1 MTEERGR
8 VIGDLGRLMG
18 AAGQGAH
25 ATRRST
31 ALATPEDCPEAP
43 GEGVGQTPALP
54 VSVLIPWALAPW
66 AATSLPSTERL
77 EPQPPLRPLKAP
89 TPP

>member
-1 MTEERGR
+1 MTEGWGR
-8 VIGDLGRLMG
+8 AIADLGRLMG

-25 ATRRST
+25 ATRWST

-43 GEGVGQTPALP
+43 GLGVGQTPALP
-54 VSVLIPWALAPW
+54 VCVLIPWALAPW
-66 AATSLPSTERL
+66 PATSLPSTERL
-77 EPQPPLRPLKAP
+77 EPQPPFRPLKAS